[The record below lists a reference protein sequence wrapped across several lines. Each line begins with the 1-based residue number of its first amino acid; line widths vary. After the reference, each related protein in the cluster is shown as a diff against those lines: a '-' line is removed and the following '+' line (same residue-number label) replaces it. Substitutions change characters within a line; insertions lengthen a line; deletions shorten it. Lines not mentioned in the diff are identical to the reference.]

1 MIGFP
6 YKCKSPKLIA
16 PAKSFLPTIVILLEV
31 REREVRFPM
40 FFKDGTRVSFC
51 MFKSAKTFSVVWQDL
66 GVWEAEFMVSVVPPA
81 KDLYSVAVEF
91 MVGTVRVGTHPRG
104 ML

>member
-1 MIGFP
+1 
-6 YKCKSPKLIA
+6 
-16 PAKSFLPTIVILLEV
+16 
-31 REREVRFPM
+31 
-40 FFKDGTRVSFC
+40 